1 MPLSWEIWLDVH
13 ISPIIAKWLEEY
25 TGFTAKSAYTLS
37 FYTLDDREIFQK
49 AKEQG
54 NVILISKDTDF
65 PDLISRLGSPPK
77 LINVKIGNCDNRTL
91 WSTLKPNIKEAIYL
105 LTESDIDIVELDW
118 PKLHVTALIH
128 QIPTSVSLRQ
138 PTRNDGKIA

>member
-37 FYTLDDREIFQK
+37 LYTLDDREIFQK
-49 AKEQG
+49 TKEQG

-105 LTESDIDIVELDW
+105 LMESDIDIVELD
-118 PKLHVTALIH
+118 
-128 QIPTSVSLRQ
+128 
-138 PTRNDGKIA
+138 